1 LLGVHGISRHALEP
15 IVKGLVMRAGDALRV
30 AHLIEYSAA
39 HRNFVFSKQGVISVS
54 MDRAAHALC
63 WHLFTRQI
71 GHLNALKLN
80 VTHQIKAY

>member
-1 LLGVHGISRHALEP
+1 
-15 IVKGLVMRAGDALRV
+15 MRAGDALRV

-39 HRNFVFSKQGVISVS
+39 HRNFVFSNQGVISVS